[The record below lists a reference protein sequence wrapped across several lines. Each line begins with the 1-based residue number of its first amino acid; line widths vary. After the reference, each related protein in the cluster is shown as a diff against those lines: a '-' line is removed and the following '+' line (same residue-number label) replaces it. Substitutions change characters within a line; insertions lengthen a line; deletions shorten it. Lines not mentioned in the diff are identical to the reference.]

1 MNLVE
6 VEYFDGNE
14 FPGEDTVLW
23 EREIGA
29 EVLKGGGLP
38 RIGDGIQPDHPDR
51 FAAFCDAIRWSSV
64 ARLPGL
70 TGDDIPL
77 VSPWESAVMPEP
89 YQLYPV
95 LKALEMPRVSL
106 LLADDV
112 GLGKTIEA
120 GLILRELL
128 QRRRIRR
135 VLVICPA
142 SLQLQW
148 RDELRSKFALDFT
161 VLNRDRT
168 TEIQREYGMD
178 ANPWT
183 VTPRVIT
190 SMDFLRQPDVLA
202 DFLAGSERLER
213 GHALA
218 WDLLVVDEAHNL
230 APLGFG
236 ERSDRS
242 RMLVDVAYHCGAPAL
257 PLGDAA
263 QRVHVQLLR
272 PPRGARPRALPA
284 GGPALGRRARPGGA
298 RDGAATQVRAES
310 PGEGRR

>member
-1 MNLVE
+1 VTTSIDTPQPGQAVLVRGRPATVRNVDPFTGPGPTVNLVE
-6 VEYFDGNE
+6 VEYFDGIE

-23 EREIGA
+23 ECEIGA

-38 RIGDGIQPDHPDR
+38 RISDGIQPDHPDR

-70 TGDDIPL
+70 SDDGVAL
-77 VSPWESAVMPEP
+77 VSPWESAVLPEP

-148 RDELRSKFALDFT
+148 RDELRSKFAIEFT
-161 VLNRDRT
+161 VLNVGRGSMSKRRWRKDRKRRKLA
-168 TEIQREYGMD
+168 REKRKHELQSARHG
-178 ANPWT
+178 
-183 VTPRVIT
+183 
-190 SMDFLRQPDVLA
+190 
-202 DFLAGSERLER
+202 R
-213 GHALA
+213 G
-218 WDLLVVDEAHNL
+218 
-230 APLGFG
+230 
-236 ERSDRS
+236 
-242 RMLVDVAYHCGAPAL
+242 
-257 PLGDAA
+257 
-263 QRVHVQLLR
+263 
-272 PPRGARPRALPA
+272 
-284 GGPALGRRARPGGA
+284 
-298 RDGAATQVRAES
+298 
-310 PGEGRR
+310 

>member
-1 MNLVE
+1 M
-6 VEYFDGNE
+6 
-14 FPGEDTVLW
+14 
-23 EREIGA
+23 
-29 EVLKGGGLP
+29 
-38 RIGDGIQPDHPDR
+38 
-51 FAAFCDAIRWSSV
+51 
-64 ARLPGL
+64 
-70 TGDDIPL
+70 
-77 VSPWESAVMPEP
+77 
-89 YQLYPV
+89 
-95 LKALEMPRVSL
+95 KALEMPRVSL

-148 RDELRSKFALDFT
+148 RDELRSKFAVEFT
-161 VLNRDRT
+161 VLNREKT

-178 ANPWT
+178 ANPWA
-183 VTPRVIT
+183 VIPRIIT

-202 DFLAGSERLER
+202 NFLAGSERLER

-242 RMLVDVAYHCGAPAL
+242 RMLADVAHHAEHRLFLSATPHNGFTASFSGLLEVLDPVRFRQ
-257 PLGDAA
+257 AA
-263 QRVHVQLLR
+263 QLSEDEHRQVELVMVRRLKSELN
-272 PPRGARPRALPA
+272 
-284 GGPALGRRARPGGA
+284 RRAEE
-298 RDGAATQVRAES
+298 V
-310 PGEGRR
+310 GEGPPFTDRHVERITFNWAPEEHALIEALREYRRAGNAVVAGLGTKERNVGRFVFSLL